1 MKNTFSLM
9 VIGLVFISTISAQ
22 DGTFDDQVP
31 RTKMRPADHIV
42 VSLFTDVW
50 SGLPE
55 NMDTYIIN
63 RGIAFDYLQEL
74 PLGTSNFSIAAGLGL
89 SSHNL
94 YSNHTYEW
102 NEENNAF
109 NFTPIFDETDYNNNK
124 ISLNYINIPLEFRFR
139 TRNLPKTF
147 RIHAGI
153 KGGYL
158 INAHTKYYG
167 DNAQGREIK
176 IKQKSLDNIEPFLLG
191 LNGRIGYGRVNIS
204 AFMSLTPLF
213 RENNA
218 EDAELISLGLT
229 AILF

>member
-1 MKNTFSLM
+1 MKNTFSLI
-9 VIGLVFISTISAQ
+9 VIGLVIISTVSAQ
-22 DGTFDDQVP
+22 DVAFNDEVP

-50 SGLPE
+50 SGLPD
-55 NMDTYIIN
+55 NMDTYLIN

-102 NEENNAF
+102 NGENN
-109 NFTPIFDETDYNNNK
+109 NFDFIPISSDTDYNNNK
-124 ISLNYINIPLEFRFR
+124 ISLNYINIPVELRFR

-147 RIHAGI
+147 RIHAGV

-158 INAHTKYYG
+158 INAHTKYFG

-191 LNGRIGYGRVNIS
+191 LNGRIGYGRVNVS
-204 AFMSLTPLF
+204 AFMSLTQLF

-218 EDAELISLGLT
+218 QDAEFLSLGLT
-229 AILF
+229 VILF